1 MSCVVGVTQHT
12 PNSDCTKV
20 GTGYRQLGDRHRP
33 VVTTGGGEGG
43 GDGGDVPVDDWTTS
57 HVAAAGGEDV
67 PDGDR
72 SSDASWLL

>member
-1 MSCVVGVTQHT
+1 MSCVVGVVGVTQHT

-20 GTGYRQLGDRHRP
+20 GTG
-33 VVTTGGGEGG
+33 
-43 GDGGDVPVDDWTTS
+43 
-57 HVAAAGGEDV
+57 GEDV